1 MEKVSEFELKTLKLG
16 EITLKFYYNEKLSG
30 LETGRVYVN
39 DVFVQD
45 FQLKDNVSEINFS
58 TEPSSKVVI
67 RIENDFDK
75 AIDKRMVSMILMS
88 VECK

>member
-1 MEKVSEFELKTLKLG
+1 MEKVSEFELKTQKLG

-75 AIDKRMVSMILMS
+75 AIDKRMASMILMS

>member
-1 MEKVSEFELKTLKLG
+1 MEKVSEFELKTQKLG

-75 AIDKRMVSMILMS
+75 AIDNRMASMILMN